1 MSGHRHFSTTG
12 RASVISQLRRL
23 QMREMSPQAESS
35 IERCEFCS
43 VDIAESHRHVLDI
56 EERTIMCAC
65 ESCFVR
71 ASGEARY
78 RPTGQRLVWLEDLT
92 LTDEMWAK
100 FAIPVGLAFFF
111 HSSAANAMIAL
122 YPSPLGATESQLELD
137 AWEELRAA
145 NPQIQRLEPD
155 AEALLV
161 NRDSDPHQHAIVPID
176 RCYELVGL
184 LKTKWEGISGG
195 ADAEH
200 AISEFF
206 ESIQVEARSA

>member
-1 MSGHRHFSTTG
+1 
-12 RASVISQLRRL
+12 
-23 QMREMSPQAESS
+23 MSPQVDSS

-43 VDIAESHRHVLDI
+43 VDIASSHRHVLDV

-78 RPTGQRLVWLEDLT
+78 RPTGQRLVRLKDFS
-92 LTDEMWAK
+92 LTDELWAK

-111 HSSAANAMIAL
+111 HSSAADAMIAL
-122 YPSPLGATESQLELD
+122 YPSPLGATESQLDLA

-161 NRDSDPHQHAIVPID
+161 NRDSDPARHVIVPID

-195 ADAEH
+195 AEAER
-200 AISEFF
+200 AIDEFF
-206 ESIQVEARSA
+206 ASIEAEATTV

>member
-1 MSGHRHFSTTG
+1 MIG
-12 RASVISQLRRL
+12 RLRRL
-23 QMREMSPQAESS
+23 QMRELSPLAESG

-43 VDIAESHRHVLDI
+43 VDLASSHRHVLDVEQRSI
-56 EERTIMCAC
+56 LCAC

-78 RPTGQRLVWLEDLT
+78 RPTGQRLLWLENFRLS
-92 LTDEMWAK
+92 DELWARLS
-100 FAIPVGLAFFF
+100 IPVGLAFFF
-111 HSSAANAMIAL
+111 HSSAAGAVIAL
-122 YPSPLGATESQLELD
+122 YPSPLGATESQLDLA

-161 NRDSDPHQHAIVPID
+161 NRDSEIAGYAIVPID

-195 ADAEH
+195 AEAER
-200 AISEFF
+200 AVDEFF
-206 ESIQVEARSA
+206 ASIQTEARSV

>member
-1 MSGHRHFSTTG
+1 MAGHRHLATSG

-23 QMREMSPQAESS
+23 QMREMSPQVDSS

-43 VDIAESHRHVLDI
+43 VDIASNHRHVLDV

-78 RPTGQRLVWLEDLT
+78 RPTGQRLVRLEDFSLP
-92 LTDEMWAK
+92 DELWAK

-111 HSSAANAMIAL
+111 HSSAADAVIAL
-122 YPSPLGATESQLELD
+122 YPSPLGATESQLDLA
-137 AWEELRAA
+137 AWEELRAT

-161 NRDSDPHQHAIVPID
+161 NRDSNPARYVIVPID

-195 ADAEH
+195 AEAER
-200 AISEFF
+200 AIGEFF
-206 ESIQVEARSA
+206 ASIEAEATPV